1 MKLYHVHLTAE
12 QDQTLRRLIHT
23 GQAPAPVQTRA
34 RILLAAATGQ
44 PDDAIAHALLSS
56 RPTVQRTRQRFAQQG
71 LDAALYD
78 APRRGRPPRLTGEVE
93 ATLTMLA
100 CSAAPAGHAR
110 WTLQLLADRLVEL
123 QVVATISPSAVHGLL
138 KKTR

>member
-56 RPTVQRTRQRFAQQG
+56 RPTVQRTRQRFAQSG

-78 APRRGRPPRLTGEVE
+78 APRSGRPPRVNREVE
-93 ATLTMLA
+93 STQNIISISTAPPGHPRRTRRLLEPLLNAFTTL
-100 CSAAPAGHAR
+100 SNR
-110 WTLQLLADRLVEL
+110 
-123 QVVATISPSAVHGLL
+123 
-138 KKTR
+138 

>member
-12 QDQTLRRLIHT
+12 QDHTLRRLIHA

-71 LDAALYD
+71 LDAAL
-78 APRRGRPPRLTGEVE
+78 RRGRPPRLTGEVE

-138 KKTR
+138 KKTH

>member
-12 QDQTLRRLIHT
+12 QDHTLRRLIHA

-56 RPTVQRTRQRFAQQG
+56 RPTVQRT
-71 LDAALYD
+71 LYD
-78 APRRGRPPRLTGEVE
+78 APRRGRPPRLTGEVG

-110 WTLQLLADRLVEL
+110 WTLQLLAARLVEL